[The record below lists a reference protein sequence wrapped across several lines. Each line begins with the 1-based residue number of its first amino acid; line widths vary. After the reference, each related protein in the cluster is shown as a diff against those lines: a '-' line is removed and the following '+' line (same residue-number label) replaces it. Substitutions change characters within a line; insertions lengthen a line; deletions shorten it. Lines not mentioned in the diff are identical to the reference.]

1 MMNNLDVHFQ
11 FASFFPEP
19 RLRPYAYLL
28 SKKMQ
33 EGHICIHEA
42 DVQAQLKDTPFE
54 EAELKTPLSSLSK
67 FVASGEN
74 QILPFVVY
82 NQRLYLQRYFNYET
96 QILNRIKG
104 FIAAEDSC
112 QQERLQALK
121 TQQGI
126 LEKFQA
132 DYSLDAL
139 PDEEKVDWQM
149 VAVVQS
155 VLHYFSIVT
164 GGPGTGKTTTVA
176 KILSVLLHLDPACK
190 IALCAPTGKAAMRM
204 AESLKNTNLPVDDS
218 IKTVLKNLSP
228 NTIHR
233 LLRYVPESINFKH
246 NRDNPLPYDVLVVDE
261 ASMLDVALFAKL
273 MEAVGPNTRIILLG
287 DKNQLASV
295 EAGSLF
301 GDLCRAQDSNLLFS
315 DISIQS
321 INSFIPDKER
331 QLKPRHIGESDHPLF
346 AHVVELQKSHRF
358 SSSSGIGKL
367 SRAIIQNDEVAL
379 KEFIETP
386 YAGIGL
392 IDQKDQNGFEAFIAG
407 YADYIKE
414 PDVAKA
420 LDKFNQLRVLCAVRE
435 GVQGLY
441 SLNKAIET
449 YLSKKNLI
457 NPNND
462 YYENRPII
470 ITKNYPDLKLFN
482 GDVGIVRKDD
492 AGNMRAWFEDSEK
505 NIRSVMPGY
514 IAHAETVF
522 AMTIH
527 KSQGSEYPKVLVV
540 LPEASGT
547 QLLTRELLYTAVTRA
562 KESLVL
568 QCSAAVMRS
577 TCAQG
582 VSRTSGIVERLKEN

>member
-1 MMNNLDVHFQ
+1 
-11 FASFFPEP
+11 
-19 RLRPYAYLL
+19 
-28 SKKMQ
+28 
-33 EGHICIHEA
+33 
-42 DVQAQLKDTPFE
+42 
-54 EAELKTPLSSLSK
+54 
-67 FVASGEN
+67 
-74 QILPFVVY
+74 
-82 NQRLYLQRYFNYET
+82 
-96 QILNRIKG
+96 
-104 FIAAEDSC
+104 
-112 QQERLQALK
+112 
-121 TQQGI
+121 
-126 LEKFQA
+126 
-132 DYSLDAL
+132 
-139 PDEEKVDWQM
+139 
-149 VAVVQS
+149 
-155 VLHYFSIVT
+155 
-164 GGPGTGKTTTVA
+164 
-176 KILSVLLHLDPACK
+176 
-190 IALCAPTGKAAMRM
+190 MRM
-204 AESLKNTNLPVDDS
+204 AESLKNTNLPLQDS
-218 IKTVLKNLSP
+218 IKSVLKKLSP

-246 NRDNPLPYDVLVVDE
+246 NKSNPLPYDVVVVDE

-273 MEAVGPNTRIILLG
+273 LDAVGENTRIILLG

-315 DISIQS
+315 DTSIQN
-321 INSFIPDKER
+321 INSFIPDQER
-331 QLKPRHIGESDHPLF
+331 HLKQRHLGQSDHPLF

-367 SRAIIQNDEVAL
+367 SKAIIQNDEL
-379 KEFIETP
+379 SLQEFISSG
-386 YAGIGL
+386 YSGIEL
-392 IDQKDQNGFEAFIAG
+392 IDNKDQSGFEAFIDG

-414 PDVAKA
+414 ADIAKA

-435 GVQGLY
+435 GAQGLY
-441 SLNKAIET
+441 SLNKAIES
-449 YLSKKNLI
+449 YLGKKNLI
-457 NPNND
+457 TPNND

-492 AGNMRAWFEDSEK
+492 AGNMRAWFEDSDK

-540 LPEASGT
+540 LPEASGG

-562 KESLVL
+562 KETLVL
-568 QCSAAVMRS
+568 QCSNSAMLS

>member
-1 MMNNLDVHFQ
+1 MMNNPDVHFQ
-11 FASFFPEP
+11 FAGFFPEP

-33 EGHICIHEA
+33 EGHICLHEQE
-42 DVQAQLKDTPFE
+42 VQAQLSDTPYE
-54 EAELKTPLSSLSK
+54 EAELKTPLSAMGK
-67 FVASGEN
+67 FVATLPN
-74 QILPFVVY
+74 QILPFVLY
-82 NQRLYLQRYFNYET
+82 NERLYLQRYFNYES
-96 QILNRIKG
+96 QILERIKR
-104 FIAAEDSC
+104 FVSAEKAEAQS
-112 QQERLQALK
+112 RLNALK
-121 TQQGI
+121 SQAP
-126 LEKFQA
+126 LLNSFQA
-132 DYSLDAL
+132 DYTLDAL
-139 PDEEKVDWQM
+139 PEEEKVDWQM
-149 VAVVQS
+149 VAAVQS
-155 VLHYFSIVT
+155 VLHNFSIVT

-176 KILSVLLHLDPACK
+176 KILAVLLGMNPNCK

-204 AESLKNTNLPVDDS
+204 AESLKNTNLPLDES
-218 IKTVLKNLSP
+218 IKSVLKNLSP

-246 NRDNPLPYDVLVVDE
+246 NKSNPLPYDVVVVDE

-273 MEAVGPNTRIILLG
+273 LEAVGDNTRLILLG

-301 GDLCRAQDSNLLFS
+301 GDLCRAQDNNFLFS
-315 DISIQS
+315 AESVQDI
-321 INSFIPDKER
+321 NAFIPDTSR
-331 QLKPRHIGESDHPLF
+331 QLQASHIGTSEHPLF

-367 SRAIIQNDEVAL
+367 SRAIIHNEETAL
-379 KEFIETP
+379 NEFIASP
-386 YAGIGL
+386 YAGIQH
-392 IDQKDQNGFEAFIAG
+392 IDNKDQNGFETFIEG
-407 YADYIKE
+407 YIDYIKE
-414 PDVAKA
+414 TDIAKA

-435 GVQGLY
+435 GAHGLY

-457 NPNND
+457 SPNSD

-482 GDVGIVRKDD
+482 GDIGIVRKDD
-492 AGNMRAWFEDSEK
+492 AGNLRAWFEDSDK
-505 NIRSVMPGY
+505 NIRSVMPAY

-540 LPEASGT
+540 LPEASGG

-568 QCSAAVMRS
+568 QCSTAVMLS

>member
-1 MMNNLDVHFQ
+1 MMNHPDVHFQ
-11 FASFFPEP
+11 FAGFFPEP

-33 EGHICIHEA
+33 EGHICVHEQ

-54 EAELKTPLSSLSK
+54 EAELKTPLSSLDK
-67 FVASGEN
+67 FVATAPN
-74 QILPFVVY
+74 QILPFVLY
-82 NQRLYLQRYFNYET
+82 NQRLYLQRYFTYES
-96 QILNRIKG
+96 QILERIKS
-104 FIAAEDSC
+104 FVQTEKALE
-112 QQERLQALK
+112 QERLDVLKSQSAL
-121 TQQGI
+121 
-126 LEKFQA
+126 LASFQA
-132 DYSLDAL
+132 DYDLNAL
-139 PDEEKVDWQM
+139 PEEEKVDWQM
-149 VAVVQS
+149 VAVLQS
-155 VLHYFSIVT
+155 VLHNFSIVT

-176 KILSVLLHLDPACK
+176 KILAVLLTLNPDCK

-204 AESLKNTNLPVDDS
+204 AESLKNTNLPLEDS
-218 IKTVLKNLSP
+218 IKTVLKKLSP

-233 LLRYVPESINFKH
+233 LLRYVPNSINFKH
-246 NRDNPLPYDVLVVDE
+246 NKSNPLPYDVVVVDE

-273 MEAVGPNTRIILLG
+273 LEAIGDNTRLILLG

-301 GDLCRAQDSNLLFS
+301 GDLCRAQDSNLLFAS
-315 DISIQS
+315 ESVQT
-321 INSFIPDKER
+321 INSFIPEKER
-331 QLKPRHIGESDHPLF
+331 HLQQRHIGQSTHPLF

-367 SRAIIQNDEVAL
+367 SKAIIQNDEVAL
-379 KEFIETP
+379 QEFIATG
-386 YAGIGL
+386 YAGIER
-392 IDQKDQNGFEAFIAG
+392 IDNKDHVGFEAFIEG

-414 PDVAKA
+414 KDVATA

-435 GVQGLY
+435 GAQGLY
-441 SLNKAIET
+441 SLNKAIES

-457 NPNND
+457 SPNSD

-482 GDVGIVRKDD
+482 GDIGLVRKDD
-492 AGNMRAWFEDSEK
+492 QGNLRAWFEDSDK
-505 NIRSVMPGY
+505 YIRSVMPAY

-540 LPEASGT
+540 LPETSGG

-562 KESLVL
+562 KTSLVL
-568 QCSAAVMRS
+568 QCSSAQMLS